1 LRKREVIE
9 ATSLSGFSEGSGK
22 VDNVLKRPVDD
33 QMGDVNNP
41 PDKRSRATAVAGKEV
56 EGDVSSIR
64 IYKL

>member
-1 LRKREVIE
+1 M
-9 ATSLSGFSEGSGK
+9 SGFSEGSGK